1 MGKTKGSET
10 LSNALVVFGV
20 TGDLVHKMIFPALYA
35 MTKRGALSVPVIGV
49 ASSKWSLE
57 QLRQRAVD
65 GIQKSGG
72 IDDQHALD
80 HLLSLLRY
88 VEESMQNRGRRF
100 QELVICITESQRS

>member
-10 LSNALVVFGV
+10 LSDALVIFGV

-35 MTKRGALSVPVIGV
+35 MTKRGALTVPVIGV

-57 QLRQRAVD
+57 QLRKRAVD
-65 GIQKSGG
+65 GIQKPGG

-88 VEESMQNRGRRF
+88 VEGDYNDRDTFTAIKKNAG
-100 QELVICITESQRS
+100 